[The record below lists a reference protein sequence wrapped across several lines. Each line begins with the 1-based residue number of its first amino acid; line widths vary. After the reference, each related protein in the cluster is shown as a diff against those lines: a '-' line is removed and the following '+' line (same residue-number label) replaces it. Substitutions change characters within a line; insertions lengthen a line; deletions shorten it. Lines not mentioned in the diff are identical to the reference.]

1 MEALF
6 GGGIVDHACAAELHA
21 ALAAVQDEIAS
32 GSFASMARAMD
43 AEDVHGAIDARVRE
57 LCAGDCGRRLHSG
70 RSRNDQVATTLAL
83 YARDRAAAGVDAL
96 ALHRNAFARTRAE
109 RAAGGDAVGRQH
121 ALAAGAARAA
131 GILAGRRG

>member
-1 MEALF
+1 MIVFDLRCSHAHVEALF

-57 LCAGDCGRRLHSG
+57 LCAGDSGRRLHSG

-83 YARDRAAAGVDAL
+83 YARDRAAAGV
-96 ALHRNAFARTRAE
+96 ARSRSIATHLLE
-109 RAAGGDAVGRQH
+109 RA
-121 ALAAGAARAA
+121 
-131 GILAGRRG
+131 